1 MQRLMEMVHD
11 FMTAA
16 EQRIG
21 KEPGD
26 VRKKDADLGLRLIT
40 EEFAELQMALEREG
54 EEALP
59 EIADA
64 LGDLLYVVTWTAL
77 AFGFPMV
84 EIMEEIQRSNMAK
97 FGPGARKAENGKM
110 LKPPGWTP
118 PNLEPLIFPERY
130 TGESR

>member
-1 MQRLMEMVHD
+1 MEMVHE

-21 KEPGD
+21 REPGD
-26 VRKKDADLGLRLIT
+26 IRKQDAELGLKLIS
-40 EEFAELQMALEREG
+40 EEFTELLTACHQEG

-64 LGDLLYVVTWTAL
+64 LGDLLYVTTWTAL

-118 PNLEPLIFPERY
+118 PNLEQFIFPERQKVNP
-130 TGESR
+130 